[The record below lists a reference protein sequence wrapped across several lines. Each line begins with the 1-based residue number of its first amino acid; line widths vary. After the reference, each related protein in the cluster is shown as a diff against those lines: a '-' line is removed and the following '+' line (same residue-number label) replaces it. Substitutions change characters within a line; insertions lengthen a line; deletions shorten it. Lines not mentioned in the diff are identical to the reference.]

1 MARAEG
7 SARRAVRAGAAVTGA
22 VRVVVGDNEKKDVL
36 HKINGNGYLSGNSHH
51 TVYEGLFLGILSS
64 NAAGV
69 KRILTHQISFHT
81 LNALRCLTFERSDRI
96 HDRKTN
102 G

>member
-22 VRVVVGDNEKKDVL
+22 VRVVVDDNEKSVL
-36 HKINGNGYLSGNSHH
+36 YKINGNGYLSGNSHH

-64 NAAGV
+64 NATGV

-81 LNALRCLTFERSDRI
+81 LSALRCLTFERSDRI